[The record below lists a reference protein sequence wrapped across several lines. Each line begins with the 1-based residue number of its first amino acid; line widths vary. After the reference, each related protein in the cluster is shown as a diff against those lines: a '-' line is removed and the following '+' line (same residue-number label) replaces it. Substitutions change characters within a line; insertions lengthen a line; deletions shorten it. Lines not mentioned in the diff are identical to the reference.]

1 MRRVAFLLAIAAL
14 FACVA
19 AASAAAAPFPA
30 ATPVVGSDGAV
41 LAVAV
46 NAKDVHGALDGVI
59 NGVDWGVSGTISVYV
74 PGETVSVAVYR
85 DGVLATTQT
94 VPIDAATTGTGGA
107 FTASFVLYGTGALT
121 VQATHALSA
130 QQELLVSAPVYLTLA
145 RSNLRAGQRSL
156 AARILQLE
164 LTAAHFVV
172 GRPGVYDARTQR
184 AVLAFRKLADMPRT
198 MVADR
203 AVFKALAAGRGKFK
217 VRYPLQGRHAEGD
230 LTHQVLALI
239 GPHGEVQR
247 IYPMS
252 SGKPSTPTQPGLFR
266 VWLRTPG
273 VNNDDM
279 VDSSFFNGGDAIH
292 GYNPDPPYAASHGC
306 LRVPVPDAL
315 SIYDWIGGTGV
326 PVDVYYRGQTP

>member
-1 MRRVAFLLAIAAL
+1 MRRVALLLAIMVGL
-14 FACVA
+14 ACAA
-19 AASAAAAPFPA
+19 AASAAPAPFPGL
-30 ATPVVGSDGAV
+30 TPVVGSDGAV
-41 LAVAV
+41 LAVAAD
-46 NAKDVHGALDGVI
+46 AKDVHGALDGVI
-59 NGVDWGVSGTISVYV
+59 SGVQWGVTGTISVYV

-85 DGVLATTQT
+85 DGVAATTQS
-94 VPIDAATTGTGGA
+94 VPIEAAATGTGGV
-107 FTASFVLYGTGALT
+107 FNASFVLYGSGALT
-121 VQATHALSA
+121 VQATHALTA

-145 RSNLRAGQRSL
+145 RSNVRAGQRSL
-156 AARILQLE
+156 AARILQYE
-164 LTAAHFVV
+164 LAGEHYVV

-203 AVFKALAAGRGKFK
+203 AVFAALAAGRGKFK
-217 VRYPLQGRHAEGD
+217 VRYPHQGRHAEGD

-239 GPHGEVQR
+239 GPHGKVQR

-266 VWLRTPG
+266 VWLRVPG
-273 VNNDDM
+273 VNSVGM

-292 GYNPDPPYAASHGC
+292 GYNPVPAYAASHGC

-326 PVDVYYRGQTP
+326 PVDVYFR

>member
-1 MRRVAFLLAIAAL
+1 MRRVGLLSAVIALLA
-14 FACVA
+14 CA
-19 AASAAAAPFPA
+19 AAGSAAAATFPG
-30 ATPVVGSDGAV
+30 ATPVVGGDGAL
-41 LAVAV
+41 LAVAA
-46 NAKDVHGALDGVI
+46 NTKDAHGSLDAVIGGVE
-59 NGVDWGVSGTISVYV
+59 WGVTGTISVYV
-74 PGETVSVAVYR
+74 PGQTVSVAVYR

-94 VPIDAATTGTGGA
+94 VPVEAAASGSGGQFA
-107 FTASFVLYGTGALT
+107 ASFVIHGKGDLT
-121 VQATHALSA
+121 VQATHALTP
-130 QQELLVSAPVYLTLA
+130 QQELLVSDPVYLTLA
-145 RSNLRAGQRSL
+145 RSYVRAGARSL
-156 AARILQLE
+156 AARVLQVE
-164 LTAAHFVV
+164 LAADHYVV

-203 AVFKALAAGRGKFK
+203 AVFRALAAGRGRFK
-217 VRYPLQGRHAEGD
+217 VRYPHQGRHAEGD

-239 GPHGEVQR
+239 GPHGKVER
-247 IYPMS
+247 LYPMS

-266 VWLRTPG
+266 VWLREPG

-292 GYNPDPPYAASHGC
+292 GYNPVPPYPASHGC

-326 PVDVYYRGQTP
+326 PVDVYYR